1 MDEAK
6 SFSLGDRVRVD
17 DAWFVTEV
25 AGRTGTI
32 AAYPPGA
39 TPQRGC
45 VWIELDVTK
54 WEPGVT
60 DGAEVDV
67 DSLRHL

>member
-45 VWIELDVTK
+45 VWIELDVTRTASDIS
-54 WEPGVT
+54 EGFSFA
-60 DGAEVDV
+60 DAAA
-67 DSLRHL
+67 